1 MADLSLDRYVLKS
14 NEMYLALRIDE
25 AIYLRGAIKQ
35 ALKNMKV
42 GDEREFVT
50 KVYDRLDAAV
60 LDLQSYNTKV
70 F

>member
-1 MADLSLDRYVLKS
+1 MADLNLDRYVLRN
-14 NEMYLALRIDE
+14 NEMYLPLRIDE

-50 KVYDRLDAAV
+50 KVYDRLEQAV
-60 LDLQSYNTKV
+60 LDLQSYDNKP